1 MKTKLTADQKYLRS
15 IPRMSNL
22 QLILLALSRP
32 RPLPA
37 EIFNEIQRRLLKN
50 RAHKLSAYLL
60 WFSLFALS
68 ISAWSQDYTYST
80 NLFYALTYPTNI
92 YVGTNG
98 TDPGGDNFHVW
109 ACKINH
115 NTTLL
120 WGQQQSF
127 NWALTNFF
135 ATNQPVRGI
144 TTNAQLVDGSII
156 GGVFVPSRTNTFYI
170 TNGLIQGFSS
180 P

>member
-1 MKTKLTADQKYLRS
+1 MRK
-15 IPRMSNL
+15 I
-22 QLILLALSRP
+22 ILLLCLYSALRTP
-32 RPLPA
+32 
-37 EIFNEIQRRLLKN
+37 
-50 RAHKLSAYLL
+50 HSAL
-60 WFSLFALS
+60 A
-68 ISAWSQDYTYST
+68 QDFTYST

-92 YVGTNG
+92 YIGTNG

-109 ACKINH
+109 ACKLNSS
-115 NTTLL
+115 TTLL

-127 NWALTNFF
+127 NWSLTNFF